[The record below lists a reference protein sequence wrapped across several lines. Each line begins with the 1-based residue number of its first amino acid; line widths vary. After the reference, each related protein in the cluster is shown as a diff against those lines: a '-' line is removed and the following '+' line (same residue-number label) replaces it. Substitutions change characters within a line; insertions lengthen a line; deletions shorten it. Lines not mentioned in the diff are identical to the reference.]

1 MPKSKYTY
9 IIWDWNGT
17 LKDDAVLCVDIMNT
31 LFQKRKMPPL
41 TLESY
46 RDVFDFPVKD
56 YYQKIGLDF
65 SVEPF
70 ETLATEYI
78 VAYDN
83 RSEECGLH
91 SNASEI
97 LKQFAEKEFSQY
109 ILSAREQEPLEKS
122 LAFYD
127 LRRYF
132 QSVVGLSDHYAQ
144 GKVENGK
151 KLIADLRVSPRKI
164 VMIGDTTHDFKV
176 AQAMGVDCILYTG
189 GHQSKERLQSC
200 GAPVI
205 NDLTELLAIVH

>member
-1 MPKSKYTY
+1 MPKSKYTH

-17 LKDDAVLCVDIMNT
+17 LKDDAVLCVNIMNT

-151 KLIADLRVSPRKI
+151 KLIADLQVSPRKI

-205 NDLTELLAIVH
+205 NDLNELLAIIH